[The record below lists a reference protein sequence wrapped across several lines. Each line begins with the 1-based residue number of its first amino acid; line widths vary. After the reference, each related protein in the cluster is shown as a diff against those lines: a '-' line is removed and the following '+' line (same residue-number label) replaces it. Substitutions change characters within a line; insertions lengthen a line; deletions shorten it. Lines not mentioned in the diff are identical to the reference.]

1 MSLVEPFSWLVN
13 HFFLIFM
20 VLLGGVI
27 PRVKGSSSLQENLDN
42 FFKQQVD
49 NPVWYVSMSQGIAHI
64 GRFCLL
70 LCPCLEGLVE

>member
-1 MSLVEPFSWLVN
+1 MSLVDPFSWLVN

-42 FFKQQVD
+42 FLNIRWIIQFAMYQ
-49 NPVWYVSMSQGIAHI
+49 
-64 GRFCLL
+64 CLRVL
-70 LCPCLEGLVE
+70 YI